1 MLCVLL
7 RTLTQ
12 SVFFGSAP
20 AEMILQKQKKNTVH
34 LLEFSGT
41 LTRTK
46 RPQQQDKQ

>member
-20 AEMILQKQKKNTVH
+20 AEMILQKLHTVH
-34 LLEFSGT
+34 LLELSGT